1 MPALASGQGPTI
13 HGRGQKWLA
22 ATKASND
29 ASHASIVRFFAT
41 AALGTLHCTMGSRLQ
56 PVYVSK
62 RITVSRRII
71 MRTILA
77 SAAAVLALVAS
88 PAVANTETVEVRV
101 SVADLDLN
109 TAAGRTALEERVA
122 REARKVCKIEAA
134 FDRAP
139 EKTDWDCVEAAKSAA
154 LAKVDRDQNTD
165 VAMAAE

>member
-1 MPALASGQGPTI
+1 
-13 HGRGQKWLA
+13 
-22 ATKASND
+22 
-29 ASHASIVRFFAT
+29 
-41 AALGTLHCTMGSRLQ
+41 
-56 PVYVSK
+56 
-62 RITVSRRII
+62 

-77 SAAAVLALVAS
+77 SAATALALVAS

-101 SVADLDLN
+101 SISDLDLN

-154 LAKVDRDQNTD
+154 LTKVDREQSTN